1 MNNILFKR
9 RGVRLASVYLRIV
22 ITNSVNSEATMEC
35 VILVRTLVRGTK
47 KKRRN
52 PVIDKWN
59 LSIAPSMD
67 DFNEQLIQM
76 PSSCVLFSKRFE
88 VRESTIRQSPKTWSY
103 RDSPDSWTKLSF
115 EILPFNSYNKLDF
128 SQNIFRRRRGNLY
141 RTSDTAPPR
150 SSTKNRPLILFLVV
164 LHKLNP
170 PTQIC
175 LQARPWG
182 LRLRYKNP
190 RVPLTKIPRDRPT
203 GYRRERI
210 GRTNAV

>member
-9 RGVRLASVYLRIV
+9 RGVRLASVYLRIM

-67 DFNEQLIQM
+67 DFSEQLIQM

-164 LHKLNP
+164 LHKLKTSTYADMP
-170 PTQIC
+170 AGSP
-175 LQARPWG
+175 
-182 LRLRYKNP
+182 LRIKAP
-190 RVPLTKIPRDRPT
+190 I
-203 GYRRERI
+203 
-210 GRTNAV
+210 